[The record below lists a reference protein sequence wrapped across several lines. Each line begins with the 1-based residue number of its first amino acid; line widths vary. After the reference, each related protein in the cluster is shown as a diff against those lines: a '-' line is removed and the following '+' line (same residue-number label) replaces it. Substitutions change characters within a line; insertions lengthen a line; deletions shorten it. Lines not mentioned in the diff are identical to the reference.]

1 MCALWLAFPRLTV
14 VRYEDVGHLA
24 FAHARQE
31 GVRGC
36 FMDGGGQ
43 EDHGASMFL
52 HFYLSSE
59 ADCPQVFLCRV
70 LYVRNG
76 PQTCLDAMGTRVL
89 YLRSSYK
96 VGTCLGRFEVVSR

>member
-36 FMDGGGQ
+36 FMDGGGK
-43 EDHGASMFL
+43 EDHGASMSCISIFL
-52 HFYLSSE
+52 AKLIVHKFFFVE
-59 ADCPQVFLCRV
+59 FC
-70 LYVRNG
+70 
-76 PQTCLDAMGTRVL
+76 T
-89 YLRSSYK
+89 
-96 VGTCLGRFEVVSR
+96 